1 MGRKPSKR
9 IKKRTSYDIPSAI
22 LKDRVVSGQEA
33 ILEFLKEKKGLTYR
47 EIGVL
52 LNRDERNIRNVY
64 LNAKEKR
71 KKK

>member
-1 MGRKPSKR
+1 MGRKSSKR
-9 IKKRTSYDIPSAI
+9 IKKRTSYNIPSII
-22 LKDRVVSGQEA
+22 LRDRTVSGQEA
-33 ILEFLKEKKGLTYR
+33 IIEFLKEKKSLTYH